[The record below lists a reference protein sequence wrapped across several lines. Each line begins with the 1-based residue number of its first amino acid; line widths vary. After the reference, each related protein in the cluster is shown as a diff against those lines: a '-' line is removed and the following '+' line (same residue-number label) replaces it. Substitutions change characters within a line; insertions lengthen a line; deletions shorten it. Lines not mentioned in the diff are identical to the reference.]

1 MFGLTIAQERLNK
14 QIRSSRFQSA
24 NLAAQF
30 NDVAVMAV
38 AGQNVFMT
46 GIQQGTQFSQVLN
59 SMGGSTL
66 ERVKA
71 LGSAFVSIINPTSL
85 MTIAAV
91 AGAAA
96 LIKWGVSAFK
106 ARESADTLKK
116 GFDDLKTASAE
127 LDTAYSTGVKSL
139 VELRDMFGENA
150 IAARELNL
158 ALLDLSI
165 LESQEKLFAINTG
178 LETSFSRLL
187 SLFDAYVKAT
197 NIVGNGTEAQSIKA
211 DMFKVTLASL
221 NDEFGLSIEQ
231 ASRLVTAFELMNHAE
246 GPEQQAQA
254 ARNLHDALKAAEEA
268 GAKLPQEMKDAAK
281 KTLEAAIEALKL
293 KGMLDK
299 VAEIERIIAEIDLA
313 ANIDAGVDAAGR
325 MVDKLRD
332 VYEAMRKASSIPFD
346 PPFPI
351 GAPLP
356 PGFAGASPFAPTT
369 SPRPTPRTDDDWSVP
384 PNASGG
390 GADPYAAELE
400 KLLAALQSREEAE
413 IESFAR
419 RQEVLAQALEQR
431 RITEEEYYALSEE
444 LNRQHADKMSELDVY
459 RYGSA
464 LDQAG
469 QFFGDMAS
477 ALATGNERMA
487 AIGKKFAAV
496 EALINA
502 WRAFN
507 QVLAD
512 AALPWYAK
520 IPAAVGVLAAGMNAV
535 QAIKGGGGSASSA
548 GSAGS
553 RASSAAQAAPPTQT
567 LNFTI
572 TNDPFGFG
580 GNIIRQLAEQ
590 LNQASR
596 NGTNLRA
603 RVV

>member
-1 MFGLTIAQERLNK
+1 
-14 QIRSSRFQSA
+14 
-24 NLAAQF
+24 
-30 NDVAVMAV
+30 
-38 AGQNVFMT
+38 
-46 GIQQGTQFSQVLN
+46 
-59 SMGGSTL
+59 
-66 ERVKA
+66 
-71 LGSAFVSIINPTSL
+71 
-85 MTIAAV
+85 
-91 AGAAA
+91 
-96 LIKWGVSAFK
+96 
-106 ARESADTLKK
+106 
-116 GFDDLKTASAE
+116 
-127 LDTAYSTGVKSL
+127 
-139 VELRDMFGENA
+139 
-150 IAARELNL
+150 
-158 ALLDLSI
+158 
-165 LESQEKLFAINTG
+165 
-178 LETSFSRLL
+178 
-187 SLFDAYVKAT
+187 
-197 NIVGNGTEAQSIKA
+197 
-211 DMFKVTLASL
+211 
-221 NDEFGLSIEQ
+221 
-231 ASRLVTAFELMNHAE
+231 
-246 GPEQQAQA
+246 
-254 ARNLHDALKAAEEA
+254 
-268 GAKLPQEMKDAAK
+268 
-281 KTLEAAIEALKL
+281 
-293 KGMLDK
+293 
-299 VAEIERIIAEIDLA
+299 
-313 ANIDAGVDAAGR
+313 
-325 MVDKLRD
+325 
-332 VYEAMRKASSIPFD
+332 
-346 PPFPI
+346 
-351 GAPLP
+351 
-356 PGFAGASPFAPTT
+356 
-369 SPRPTPRTDDDWSVP
+369 
-384 PNASGG
+384 
-390 GADPYAAELE
+390 
-400 KLLAALQSREEAE
+400 LQSREEAE